1 MMRQFQ
7 SVTLNVLLLLL
18 LLLYYSSSDVIPLQ
32 GHKLDGKCHPSISAP
47 IPAILHTNSSPSVL
61 PCNLTTRKKSSQC
74 SLHYVP
80 FSCDLTDRFC
90 NIHIQIPPANTHTH
104 IHTQLIFF
112 LSCYA
117 FGEGDQGQMICSFY
131 QSSWQICSHTLI
143 STSLDHE
150 HHSSQETSMQLP
162 VPYPPVKQ
170 SRFELF

>member
-7 SVTLNVLLLLL
+7 SVTLNVLVL

-32 GHKLDGKCHPSISAP
+32 GHKLDGKCHPSISKP

-61 PCNLTTRKKSSQC
+61 PCNLTTQKKSSQC

-80 FSCDLTDRFC
+80 FSCDLTDTDLATSTYRY
-90 NIHIQIPPANTHTH
+90 HPQTHT
-104 IHTQLIFF
+104 HTQLIFF

-150 HHSSQETSMQLP
+150 RHSSQETSMQLP